1 LTIPDKAD
9 QESLMV
15 SMCPSPSLST
25 LALHFARRLPTDL
38 EAVSSNHTGPL
49 GSTTRTLNAE
59 ETMMYPS
66 VGYGLDVLDTP
77 ALLVDL
83 DVMDANIA
91 RITAACRAGGVNWR
105 PHIKG
110 IKTPEIALRQIAAGA
125 IGVTCAKLGE
135 AEIMADA
142 GISDLLIANQIVG
155 LDKIKRLIV
164 LRERAD
170 PIVAIDSQVHVAALA
185 AGDPNPARPLR
196 VIVEVNLG
204 MNRAGVEPGASAVNL
219 AAEVAGHSGLR
230 FVGLMAWESH
240 AVAIAD
246 KNAKEQSVKEALAR
260 LAATASLCR
269 AAGYSVDIVSCGGSG
284 TFPFC
289 IAQPGV
295 TEVQIGG
302 AIFSDVHYRDNYHLD
317 LPPALTL
324 LATVTSRP
332 SATRV
337 ILDAGRKALPPDIA
351 LPQPLRIPALNSMKF
366 SAEHLTLEL
375 AAPSEAPRIG
385 DQVEFIV
392 GYSDMT
398 VFLHE
403 EIVGHRKRTIEHVW
417 PIAARGKLK

>member
-1 LTIPDKAD
+1 LR
-9 QESLMV
+9 V
-15 SMCPSPSLST
+15 SPSFST
-25 LALHFARRLPTDL
+25 LALHLRLSLPTIL
-38 EAVSSNHTGPL
+38 RHSAVSNNHIGPL
-49 GSTTRTLNAE
+49 GSTICALNVE
-59 ETMMYPS
+59 ETTMHPS

-91 RITAACRAGGVNWR
+91 QITAACRAGGVNWR

-110 IKTPEIALRQIAAGA
+110 NKTPEIALRQIAAGA

-142 GISDLLIANQIVG
+142 GIGDLLIANQIVG
-155 LDKIKRLIV
+155 LDKIKRLIA

-170 PIVAIDSQVHVAALA
+170 PIVAVDSQVHVAALV
-185 AGDPNPARPLR
+185 AGGPNPARPLR
-196 VIVEVNLG
+196 AIVEVNVG
-204 MNRAGVEPGASAVNL
+204 MNRAGVEPGIAAVNL
-219 AAEVAGHSGLR
+219 AAEIAGHSGLR
-230 FVGLMAWESH
+230 FAGLMAWESH
-240 AVAIAD
+240 AVAIPD
-246 KNAKEQSVKEALAR
+246 RNAKEQSVKEALAR

-269 AAGYSVDIVSCGGSG
+269 AAGHSVDIVSCGGSG

-324 LATVTSRP
+324 LSTVTSRP
-332 SATRV
+332 TTTRV
-337 ILDAGRKALPPDIA
+337 ILDAGRKALPADIA
-351 LPQPLRIPALNSMKF
+351 VPQPLRLPALNSMKF

-375 AAPSEAPRIG
+375 AAPSETPKIG
-385 DQVEFIV
+385 DRVEFIV